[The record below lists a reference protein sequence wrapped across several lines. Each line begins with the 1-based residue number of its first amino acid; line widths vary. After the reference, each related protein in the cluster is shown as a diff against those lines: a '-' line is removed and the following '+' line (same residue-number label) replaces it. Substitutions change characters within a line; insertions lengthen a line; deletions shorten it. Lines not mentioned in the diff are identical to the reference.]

1 MSAIR
6 MLALAG
12 LFSLSF
18 AACGAAHDN
27 AVTEPVTEAVEVAL
41 GDELALAG
49 TLHLPAPSADPAPA
63 VILYPGSQSSTN
75 LPGLAAHLA
84 AQGIVTLDLN
94 KRGVAGSGGRWSD
107 ETIERQA
114 DDALAAFAFLQT
126 RAEVDAARIGI
137 AGHSQGGWVAQLA
150 AAREP
155 DLAFIILLAGPTQTV
170 REQILTD
177 ERYHLTGWG
186 VPPAEV
192 DARIAMFGD
201 FMEAAL
207 TNPAVCSPQGGH
219 YLCGLFRYDPADAL
233 SAIQVPV
240 LALYGENDPMTPPEL
255 NEADLRAALAHL
267 PEGAVTTRV
276 FEGANHVF
284 WASQTGLR
292 DEYPQLTR
300 EYVPGFLDTISDW
313 VLER

>member
-1 MSAIR
+1 MYVMR
-6 MLALAG
+6 MLAFAG
-12 LFSLSF
+12 LWCLSF
-18 AACGAAHDN
+18 AACGAAHDGT
-27 AVTEPVTEAVEVAL
+27 ATTPASEMVEVPLAE
-41 GDELALAG
+41 GLALTG
-49 TLHLPAPSADPAPA
+49 TLHLPAQDYLPASA
-63 VILYPGSQSSTN
+63 VILYPGSQGSTN
-75 LPGLAAHLA
+75 LPGMAEHLA

-94 KRGVAGSGGRWSD
+94 KRGVAGSGGHWSD

-155 DLAFIILLAGPTQTV
+155 DVAFIILLAGPTQTV

>member
-18 AACGAAHDN
+18 AACSAARDN
-27 AVTEPVTEAVEVAL
+27 VVAEPVTEAVEVPL
-41 GDELALAG
+41 GEGVALAG
-49 TLHLPAPSADPAPA
+49 TLHLPAPSDTPAPA
-63 VILYPGSQSSTN
+63 VILYPGSQASTN

-84 AQGIVTLDLN
+84 AQGIVALDLN
-94 KRGVAGSGGRWSD
+94 KRGVAGSGGHWSD

-114 DDALAAFAFLQT
+114 DDALAAYAFLQT
-126 RAEVDAARIGI
+126 RPEVDAARIGI

-155 DLAFIILLAGPTQTV
+155 ELGFIILLAGPTQTV

-192 DARIAMFGD
+192 DARIDMFGD

-219 YLCGLFRYDPADAL
+219 YLCGLFRYDPEDAL

-267 PEGAVTTRV
+267 PEGALTTRV
-276 FEGANHVF
+276 FESANHVF